1 MTKEMSQEEYYASI
15 IPGEREN
22 FIPPH
27 ARAMDWYQ
35 ELSLKERIMS
45 EDYSIEGY
53 LEHIEEKWK
62 SGEMEKNAYF
72 DEKRGWG
79 ERQIRLQWI
88 MKKRYKIAPTGR
100 GFFLE
105 PDHDEYDLS

>member
-1 MTKEMSQEEYYASI
+1 MKKETEEYYASI

-22 FIPPH
+22 FIPPY

-35 ELSLKERIMS
+35 ELSLEERIMS
-45 EDYSIEGY
+45 EDHSIENY
-53 LEHIEEKWK
+53 LEQIEEKMK
-62 SGEMEKNAYF
+62 KGEMDRDDYFHEKM
-72 DEKRGWG
+72 GWQ

-88 MKKRYKIAPTGR
+88 MKKRYRTAPTGR

-105 PDHDEYDLS
+105 PDHDEWDLP

>member
-1 MTKEMSQEEYYASI
+1 MKKETEEYYASI

-27 ARAMDWYQ
+27 ARAMEWYQ
-35 ELSLKERIMS
+35 ELTLEERIMS
-45 EDYSIEGY
+45 EDHSIENY
-53 LEHIEEKWK
+53 LEQIEEKMK
-62 SGEMEKNAYF
+62 NGEMDKDTFFYEQM
-72 DEKRGWG
+72 GWQ

-105 PDHDEYDLS
+105 PDYDECDLP